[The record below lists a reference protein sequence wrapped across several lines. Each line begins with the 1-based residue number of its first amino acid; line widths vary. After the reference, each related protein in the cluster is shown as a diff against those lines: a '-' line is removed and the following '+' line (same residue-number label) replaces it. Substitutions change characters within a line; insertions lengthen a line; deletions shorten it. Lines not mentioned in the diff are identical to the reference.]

1 MSLDTE
7 RDHEQLPALDL
18 QELEEIKVLIRRGR
32 QVGVLTHTEIT
43 VATAEFDLEE
53 AEFEELHRLFER
65 SEIEL
70 VDEIDPATAA
80 NMTMERAPDKRARR
94 RPKTALDLKPDMTTD
109 SLQLFLKDIGK
120 VRLLTAQEEVDLGKR
135 IERGDLDAKQK
146 MVESNLRLVVS
157 IAKHYRNQGLPFL
170 DLIQEGTLGLVRAAE
185 KFDYR
190 KGFKFST
197 YATWWIRQAI
207 ARALADKARTIR
219 IPVHVVEKLNKI
231 GRAERKLITELGREP
246 TVEEIAELT
255 GIEPDEVESIKR
267 SAQAPVSLEK
277 PVGDEEESEFGQF
290 IADERAESPYERA
303 VELLTR
309 EALRAALE
317 DLGYRER
324 RVLELRY
331 GLGGERPRTLDEVG
345 RRFNVTRERVRQ
357 IENQSLKKLQNVPE
371 THKLRDDVE
380 ISSGYGL
387 DRIRHQ
393 TQTPTAVEASGFGRA
408 QPVR

>member
-1 MSLDTE
+1 MSVVE
-7 RDHEQLPALDL
+7 L
-18 QELEEIKVLIRRGR
+18 QELEEVKGLLAKGQ
-32 QVGVLTHTEIT
+32 QVGVLTYAEIST
-43 VATAEFDLEE
+43 PTSELDLDETDV
-53 AEFEELHRLFER
+53 EELHGFLEK
-65 SEIEL
+65 SEIEI
-70 VDEIDPATAA
+70 VEDIDPATAA
-80 NMTMERAPDKRARR
+80 ASQVERAPDKRGRR
-94 RPKTALDLKPDMTTD
+94 KAKATLDLKPDMTTD

-120 VRLLTAQEEVDLGKR
+120 VRLLTAQEEVDLAKR

-157 IAKHYRNQGLPFL
+157 IAKNYRNQGLPFL

-231 GRAERKLITELGREP
+231 GRAERKLVTELGREP
-246 TVEEIAELT
+246 TAE
-255 GIEPDEVESIKR
+255 EVESIKR

-303 VELLTR
+303 AEILTKEALR
-309 EALRAALE
+309 EALENLS
-317 DLGYRER
+317 YRER

-331 GLGGERPRTLDEVG
+331 GLGGEHPRTLDEVG
-345 RRFNVTRERVRQ
+345 RTFNVTRERIRQ
-357 IENQSLKKLQNVPE
+357 IENQSLKKLQSLAE
-371 THKLRDDVE
+371 AQKLRDV
-380 ISSGYGL
+380 
-387 DRIRHQ
+387 
-393 TQTPTAVEASGFGRA
+393 A
-408 QPVR
+408 

>member
-1 MSLDTE
+1 VVDFEKRNPMSVVELAELDE
-7 RDHEQLPALDL
+7 VKGLLAKGQ
-18 QELEEIKVLIRRGR
+18 
-32 QVGVLTHTEIT
+32 QVGVLSYAEISR
-43 VATAEFDLEE
+43 AMSELDLDESDV
-53 AEFEELHRLFER
+53 EELHGFLER

-70 VDEIDPATAA
+70 VEDIDPAIAA
-80 NMTMERAPDKRARR
+80 STHLERAPDKRGRR
-94 RPKTALDLKPDMTTD
+94 KAKTPLDLKPDMTTD

-120 VRLLTAQEEVDLGKR
+120 VRLLTAQEEVDLAKR

-157 IAKHYRNQGLPFL
+157 IAKNYRNQGLPFL

-231 GRAERKLITELGREP
+231 GRAERKLVTELGREP
-246 TVEEIAELT
+246 TADEIAEVT
-255 GIEPDEVESIKR
+255 GIEPEEVDSIKR

-303 VELLTR
+303 AEILTKEALR
-309 EALRAALE
+309 EALENLS
-317 DLGYRER
+317 YRER

-331 GLGGERPRTLDEVG
+331 GLGGEHPRTLDEVG
-345 RRFNVTRERVRQ
+345 RTFNVTRERIRQ
-357 IENQSLKKLQNVPE
+357 IENQSLKKLQSLAE
-371 THKLRDDVE
+371 AQKLRDV
-380 ISSGYGL
+380 
-387 DRIRHQ
+387 
-393 TQTPTAVEASGFGRA
+393 A
-408 QPVR
+408 